1 MLLVAN
7 VSRDLYNFRI
17 GLMRALKSE
26 GFEVIAVA
34 PEDNFSKRFIEE
46 DIRFIPINLK
56 RGGRNPLTEL
66 ILILKLYEIYKKEKP
81 SLVIHYTIKPNI
93 YGNIASRLAK
103 TKSIS
108 VVTGLGSLFVSKSV
122 LQEMVSFLYRFSFKF
137 CDRVF
142 FLNSDDRNYFIN
154 RGIVQPEKTVLIKGE
169 GIDTE
174 YFSKEKCLNIPEED
188 NNIVFLLISRMIRDK
203 GIWEFVESARI
214 VKRIYPSTNFWLLG
228 PIDKENPSGITIET
242 IRGWEEKGLVSYLG
256 VADDVRPLICKSDV
270 VVLPS
275 YREGIPQS
283 LLEAMSMEKP
293 IITTDSIGCRDV
305 VEDGKNGFLV
315 PVKNPEALADAM
327 IKMIEMTKEEREEMG
342 KYGRNKVLREFDEKI
357 IIRVYLEEIGKILS
371 FQED

>member
-34 PEDNFSKRFIEE
+34 PEDNFSKRFTEE

-142 FLNSDDRNYFIN
+142 FLNSDDRDYFIN

-169 GIDTE
+169 GIDTG

-214 VKRIYPSTNFWLLG
+214 VKRIYPSTKFWLLG
-228 PIDKENPSGITIET
+228 PVDKENPSGITIET

-275 YREGIPQS
+275 YREGIPRS

-327 IKMIEMTKEEREEMG
+327 IKMIEMTEEEREEMG

>member
-1 MLLVAN
+1 
-7 VSRDLYNFRI
+7 
-17 GLMRALKSE
+17 MRALKSE
-26 GFEVIAVA
+26 GFEVVAVA

-169 GIDTE
+169 GIDTG

-228 PIDKENPSGITIET
+228 PVDKENPSGITIET
-242 IRGWEEKGLVSYLG
+242 IRGWEEEGLVSYLG

-275 YREGIPQS
+275 YREGIPRS